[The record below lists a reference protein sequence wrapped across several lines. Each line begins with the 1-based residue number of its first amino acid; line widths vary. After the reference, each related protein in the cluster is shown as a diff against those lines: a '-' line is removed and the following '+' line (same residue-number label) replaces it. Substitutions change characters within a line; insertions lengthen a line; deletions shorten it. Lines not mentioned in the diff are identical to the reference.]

1 MIFYDDD
8 NVSYTITV
16 DPSSSITSYNTMT
29 SSTVTGY
36 NIDNDTAAIAVG
48 AKSGNTSEFGTTATI
63 NVTLA
68 TIPNAN
74 VSIVVTDN
82 DSTEVSITPTT
93 LTITPST
100 WNSTNQVTLTGQD
113 DSDNDGN
120 ISFRISFGNA
130 TSTDSKYNG
139 MAPSP
144 AFVDVINEDDYA
156 D

>member
-1 MIFYDDD
+1 
-8 NVSYTITV
+8 
-16 DPSSSITSYNTMT
+16 MT
-29 SSTVTGY
+29 SSTITGS
-36 NIDNDTAAIAVG
+36 NIYNDTAAITVG
-48 AKSGNTSEFGTTATI
+48 AKSGNTSEFGTTANI
-63 NVTLA
+63 NVTTA
-68 TIPNAN
+68 TIPTAN

-100 WNSTNQVTLTGQD
+100 WNTTNQVTLTGQD

-120 ISFRISFGNA
+120 ITFRISFGNW

-139 MAPSP
+139 IAPSP
-144 AFVDVINEDDYA
+144 AFVDVINVDDYE

>member
-1 MIFYDDD
+1 
-8 NVSYTITV
+8 
-16 DPSSSITSYNTMT
+16 MT
-29 SSTVTGY
+29 SSKVTGS
-36 NIDNDTAAIAVG
+36 NIDNDTAAITVA
-48 AKSGNTSEFGTTATI
+48 AISGNTSEFGTTATI

-68 TIPNAN
+68 IIPTAN

-100 WNSTNQVTLTGQD
+100 WNTNNQVTLTRQD

-120 ISFRISFGNA
+120 ITFRISFGNA

-139 MAPSP
+139 MAPTP
-144 AFVDVINEDDYA
+144 AFVDVINVDDYE

>member
-1 MIFYDDD
+1 M
-8 NVSYTITV
+8 
-16 DPSSSITSYNTMT
+16 
-29 SSTVTGY
+29 
-36 NIDNDTAAIAVG
+36 
-48 AKSGNTSEFGTTATI
+48 SEFGTTATI

-68 TIPNAN
+68 TIPTAN

-100 WNSTNQVTLTGQD
+100 WNTTNQVTLTGQD

-120 ISFRISFGNA
+120 ITFRISFGKA

-144 AFVDVINEDDYA
+144 AFVDVINVDDYE